1 MRQFGWA
8 CAVLAAA
15 IVVSVSAA
23 AQDEKAVELKVGD
36 KAPAW
41 DLKASDGKSYK
52 LADFKGKQ
60 AVVLAFFPK
69 AFTPGCTAQ
78 CKDLA
83 AKNDKVDA
91 TGAAHFMISVDKEE
105 DNARFAKEYGAAF
118 PILADPTK
126 ETAKAYGV
134 LMPQGFAKRV
144 TFYIDKEGVI
154 KAIENAK
161 PVTAADD
168 TVAKLIELGLA
179 KAADP
184 KK

>member
-1 MRQFGWA
+1 MKQVGLA
-8 CAVLAAA
+8 CVVLAAVMLA
-15 IVVSVSAA
+15 SVPAL
-23 AQDEKAVELKVGD
+23 AQDEKVVELKVGD
-36 KAPAW
+36 KAPEW

-83 AKNDKVDA
+83 AKNEKVDA
-91 TGAAHFMISVDKEE
+91 TGAAHFMISVDAVE
-105 DNARFAKEYGAAF
+105 DNARFAKEYGAEF

-126 ETAKAYGV
+126 ETATAYGV
-134 LMPQGFAKRV
+134 LMTQGYAKRV

-154 KAIENAK
+154 QAIENAK
-161 PVTAADD
+161 PMSAADD

-179 KAADP
+179 KAGDS
-184 KK
+184 K